1 MVISGSKRVSENLAH
16 SFNKFLY
23 SFSFLRFNFYFVVV
37 AVQSGTS
44 LSLPEARFEIPEA
57 SGYHRRPTL
66 AARAEV
72 PSKVNLSLGPR

>member
-1 MVISGSKRVSENLAH
+1 MESEARPH
-16 SFNKFLY
+16 SCSLGW
-23 SFSFLRFNFYFVVV
+23 LRDPPACFVVV